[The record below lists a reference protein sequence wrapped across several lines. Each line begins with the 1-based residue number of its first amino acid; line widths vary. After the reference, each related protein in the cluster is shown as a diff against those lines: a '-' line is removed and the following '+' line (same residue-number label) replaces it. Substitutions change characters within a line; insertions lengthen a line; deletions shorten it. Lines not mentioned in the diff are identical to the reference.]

1 MPRPQN
7 CRRIGH
13 VTREMRFKPA
23 GVPCTEIDA
32 VSMGFDELEAIRL
45 TDLEGM
51 YQEAAAERMGVS
63 RPTLSR
69 IIESARRKVALA
81 LVNGLELRIQGGT
94 VTTDN
99 GSGNDCPKCMRIE
112 GNGRRCPRC
121 RNAADGPAGAVQTR
135 RCDGGIK

>member
-1 MPRPQN
+1 
-7 CRRIGH
+7 
-13 VTREMRFKPA
+13 
-23 GVPCTEIDA
+23 
-32 VSMGFDELEAIRL
+32 MGFDELEAIRL

-51 YQEAAAERMGVS
+51 YQEAAAERMGIS

-81 LVNGLELRIQGGT
+81 LVNGLELRIHGGS

-99 GSGNDCPKCMRIE
+99 GKGNDCPKCMRIE

-121 RNAADGPAGAVQTR
+121 RKAADGPAGPVTISR
-135 RCDGGIK
+135 MDGEGK